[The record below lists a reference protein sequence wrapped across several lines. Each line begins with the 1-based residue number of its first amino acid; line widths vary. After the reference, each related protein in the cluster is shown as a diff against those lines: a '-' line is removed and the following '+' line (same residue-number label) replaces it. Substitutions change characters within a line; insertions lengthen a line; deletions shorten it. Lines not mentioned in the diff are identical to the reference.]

1 MKTFK
6 KYIFIALLVPLFTG
20 VNHALSIELSK
31 GVLQEFGM
39 SFTAEQRLALPKVT
53 KTIDAFESTGDVMS
67 LAFVN
72 VSGTDEW
79 YRLFDNIKL
88 YGVNV
93 KEEKLLGAW
102 PLTPWAYLT
111 PPSELIARAE
121 EYDTI
126 VDDFASGG
134 AYPVGCLSQSLL
146 NYGDFDAD
154 QKNELILFLG
164 NTLTVFS
171 PDYGRTI
178 FSIWLSLND
187 WFTAEDSLE
196 YYLEEDFSV
205 NKKPENPQYE
215 SRIAHKRYYQS
226 VHVPGYRGYSKIYI
240 DDFNKDGNTDILLW
254 KKIYL
259 SKLERDPQRGFDL
272 VRDEFAHY
280 SRDLTAQQKSE
291 AGVTCEYLPQD
302 TRPETIQGW
311 LSAKDLTWQK
321 GFPSKSECAGEE
333 GELIPEMHDVLLND
347 PDVLK

>member
-1 MKTFK
+1 MMNKIVFLLLVTFLPFVYAGNFSLQKGVGVNNTNLHELAQTSWEYAKSSTTQK
-6 KYIFIALLVPLFTG
+6 KYDDGFAVAFLRVAGLTDLYS
-20 VNHALSIELSK
+20 LSGS
-31 GVLQEFGM
+31 
-39 SFTAEQRLALPKVT
+39 
-53 KTIDAFESTGDVMS
+53 
-67 LAFVN
+67 N
-72 VSGTDEW
+72 
-79 YRLFDNIKL
+79 KL
-88 YGVNV
+88 YLTNFDTRDV
-93 KEEKLLGAW
+93 LGNW
-102 PLTPWAYLT
+102 PLTPWAYLS
-111 PPSELIARAE
+111 PPPELIAQAE

-126 VDDFASGG
+126 VDDFAGSLG
-134 AYPVGCLSQSLL
+134 YQVGCLSTAPLR
-146 NYGDFDAD
+146 YGDFDKD
-154 QKNELILFLG
+154 GRSELVLFIG

-178 FSIWLSLND
+178 FSTWLSLND
-187 WFTAEDSLE
+187 WLTAEDSLE

-240 DDFNKDGNTDILLW
+240 DDFNKDGNTDILVW

-259 SKLERDPQRGFDL
+259 SKLEKDPQRGFDL

-291 AGVTCEYLPQD
+291 AGVTGEYLPQD
-302 TRPETIQGW
+302 TRPETIQNW
-311 LSAKDLTWQK
+311 LSAKNLTWQK

-333 GELIPEMHDVLLND
+333 GKLIPEMHDTLLND